1 MGLPPSTAVN
11 PAMDRTSTGTVT
23 ASAASPTVDDEEDRS
38 IRIEVSVLTAI
49 LAFAVMA
56 HLLLWLR
63 S

>member
-1 MGLPPSTAVN
+1 
-11 PAMDRTSTGTVT
+11 MDRTSTGTVT